1 MHGVLAPRESAG
13 NGIMVGF
20 VCAGVP
26 LPCLLP
32 DSSLQCLLRAP
43 RDKDLIARLRFPR
56 KFPALTSLQIP
67 ITHNFRSPALSVILI
82 FFVCIL
88 YIVYCVSHY
97 FFIFLCARVYLPSRR
112 LHPVLHTVPRD
123 DQRCVT

>member
-56 KFPALTSLQIP
+56 KFPALASLQIP

-82 FFVCIL
+82 FLFAYCTLFIVFHTTSLYFCVHAFIYHHEDSIPCCIQ
-88 YIVYCVSHY
+88 CH
-97 FFIFLCARVYLPSRR
+97 
-112 LHPVLHTVPRD
+112 
-123 DQRCVT
+123 VTINVV